1 VRTYPVLVNVT
12 LSVPDD
18 LVARAREIARQHG
31 TSLNSLIRD
40 YLEELVRGG
49 GDQELAA
56 QFDALWQGRSG
67 HSGGWRFNRDDL
79 YAERVE
85 RAATA

>member
-1 VRTYPVLVNVT
+1 MNIT

-18 LVARAREIARQHG
+18 LVARARELARRQG
-31 TSLNSLIRD
+31 TSLNSLVRD

-67 HSGGWRFNRDDL
+67 HSGGRRFDRDDL

-85 RAATA
+85 RAAPA